1 MSRSY
6 KRNPIYKAVSKYG
19 KKLANRK
26 VRRTKLPAF
35 RKSNMYRKVYETWD
49 VCDYRFYVPFS
60 SEISKN
66 KEHMNWWRKWY
77 YRK

>member
-6 KRNPIYKAVSKYG
+6 KRNPVYKALSKYS
-19 KKLANRK
+19 KRQANKK
-26 VRRTKLPAF
+26 VRRTKLTAF

-66 KEHMNWWRKWY
+66 KDDMNRWRKWY